1 MSTDIDPIGYDE
13 DDAVKF
19 IQNYIPQE
27 MKGKFSDDEINYVID
42 IIYEYYEDKGL
53 LDESSSSDEEVVD
66 IDENELIGFVLKNTQ
81 KDKLKEFSA
90 EEITFII
97 QGELAYCESLDMFE

>member
-53 LDESSSSDEEVVD
+53 LDESSSSEEEVVD
-66 IDENELIGFVLKNTQ
+66 IDEDELIEFVLKNTK

-97 QGELAYCESLDMFE
+97 QGELAYCDSLDMFE